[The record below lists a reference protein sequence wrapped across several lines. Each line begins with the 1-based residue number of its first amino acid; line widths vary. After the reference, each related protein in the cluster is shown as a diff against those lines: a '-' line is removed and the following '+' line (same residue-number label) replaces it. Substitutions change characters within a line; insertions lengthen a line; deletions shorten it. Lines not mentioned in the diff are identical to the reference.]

1 MQLLHC
7 ERRDYRAGNQKHGI
21 PVPGISCARWKRYR
35 HGIVRKGQRVEIE
48 GGVVVEKRKI
58 ETGTIARTAVLI
70 FALLNQI
77 LTMTGK
83 NPLPFSED
91 QVYTAVTGILT
102 VGASLWAWW
111 KNNSFTQAA
120 LEADVYKEE
129 IKNIK
134 AYQKKEEE

>member
-1 MQLLHC
+1 M
-7 ERRDYRAGNQKHGI
+7 
-21 PVPGISCARWKRYR
+21 
-35 HGIVRKGQRVEIE
+35 
-48 GGVVVEKRKI
+48 EKRKI

-70 FALLNQI
+70 FALFNQM

-91 QVYTAVTGILT
+91 QVYTVATGVLT

-111 KNNSFTQAA
+111 KNNSFTQPA

-134 AYQKKEEE
+134 AYQEKEEE